1 MESHKRSIAKAA
13 SYRFFGS
20 LITGGIVYAFSGQW
34 DVALGVGVF
43 DATAKMGAY
52 FLHERLWAR
61 IKWGAPKPPSDY
73 QI

>member
-20 LITGGIVYAFSGQW
+20 LITGLIAYALSGAW
-34 DVALGVGVF
+34 DVALGVGFF
-43 DATAKMGAY
+43 DAVFKMAAY
-52 FLHERLWAR
+52 FLHERVWAR
-61 IKWGAPKPPSDY
+61 IKWGAPKQPDY

>member
-43 DATAKMGAY
+43 DATAKMGAPH
-52 FLHERLWAR
+52 LIRAQR
-61 IKWGAPKPPSDY
+61 RSCRK
-73 QI
+73 